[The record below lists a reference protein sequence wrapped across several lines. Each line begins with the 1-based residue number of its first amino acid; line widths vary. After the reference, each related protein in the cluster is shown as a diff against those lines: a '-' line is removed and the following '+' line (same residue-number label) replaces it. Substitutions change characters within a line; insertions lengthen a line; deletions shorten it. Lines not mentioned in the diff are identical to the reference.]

1 MGRIWT
7 SKEHPDAMTLGG
19 RCEYFAAPIFGR
31 SKRRVFW
38 TVMEEYERGMTG
50 VPLLIVPGV
59 LLWCFFCVCSLGAL
73 ALMLTFVSGSRW
85 LGISSYS
92 SSLF

>member
-7 SKEHPDAMTLGG
+7 SKECPDAMTLGG
-19 RCEYFAAPIFGR
+19 GCEYFATPIFGR

-38 TVMEEYERGMTG
+38 TAMEEYERGMTG

-59 LLWCFFCVCSLGAL
+59 LLWCFFVCILWVL
-73 ALMLTFVSGSRW
+73 QL
-85 LGISSYS
+85 
-92 SSLF
+92 